1 MATTQNWWEK
11 DKPVEQAGQEWWA
24 QDKAVTTGE
33 AWAQDKVLSASPAA
47 PTVKPEDQ
55 SVFRRVADVPLQ
67 FQKGFSTGIRLI
79 ADAFGADSDISK
91 NIRSVEDHLAGLMS
105 AQSKKDSAEM
115 ARIMKDAED
124 KGLGAQ
130 VVAGLKALAV
140 APIDTVVNALGTTAP
155 TIIAGVVGGLPAAGV
170 LGTTMGL
177 GTVKSAVYEATKEVL
192 ADSKLPPAEIEARAI
207 KAQEY
212 IGPNIDMI
220 ALGGGL
226 GLLES
231 ITGSQAAAK
240 RIVDRIL
247 VRGVTK
253 EVAETTS
260 KKTMA
265 GAAVKG
271 AFAEATPEFFQ
282 GAQEQVA
289 RNVAQQREGFNVP
302 TMRGVVSQ
310 GVLEAGAGAMMGG
323 VTGPIELAVER
334 KKVGELQTK
343 IDALQNTPPPP
354 GSDEDRVLKLAAEI
368 QARGN
373 VDRQTSVL
381 LAMQAVAKENTLS
394 EKVDGPKVAEATGN
408 APLFVFDT
416 PEQAQERVAQLK
428 LNRPKDNFEV
438 QGSPDGKFA
447 IYKVPVETTGAPDVT
462 EPIAEAG
469 GISPAMP
476 VERGVAVPAGG
487 PVAPVAAGLD
497 TIGAVAG
504 QPIAGE
510 AVQPSALT
518 VPEITPAVE
527 PTPQPELT
535 APAPAIEEEPSVT
548 ETPEAVQAEEE
559 RQEVPA
565 VSAAPESEEVLA
577 EEEAQSSIDKA
588 TEAIEEL
595 LAASEKRT
603 VEAETRE
610 KGQAEPPALRRMT
623 QKASEKLE
631 AAITG
636 KSGLISTVKKLDVA
650 IDRARSTL
658 EAYGGEEFDEE
669 LLRKRAETTDE
680 EFDQE
685 MEDMRDTY
693 AHYNGLKAL
702 RAQALR
708 RIATFESDPTLEG
721 HPSKAKAL
729 DFIRT
734 LPYEDKLTAYTEVSE
749 EIGKRKEQME
759 EALTEPKA
767 PTKAAAPPVVTV
779 KKRRKIEA
787 YTTSEAAEQGV
798 EEVKA
803 GGTPEERKIQSE
815 LTGKTLLE
823 AADWAV
829 RNAPDRFAKHIA
841 ERVRARIGDVAKRG
855 VKLEFDLQGESSRNT
870 GLYSAKGLCNTDWEK
885 NTVTV
890 RLNGV
895 PVMDNQNG
903 YPSGMNYITILHELL
918 HAALDTQTHFL
929 PQDSALGKEL
939 LGLYNT
945 VIKHFNTEVRAGRMT
960 PFMERIYKDNINA
973 LKNPYEIISWGLT
986 DADMQKFLSSI
997 KVGDKTAFDQVVEWI
1012 RDVLGISPDYLS
1024 ALDQLVR
1031 TTDKMFSESM
1041 EDIASRVEASGKFK
1055 YSAQTSAQQERNIEI
1070 RPAAQARVPKRLA
1083 TSLTP
1088 DPAFNKF
1095 SGKPVTEA
1103 LSHIATT
1110 GNPFEVALATRL
1122 LAKDNRAGIKDT
1134 KFHTV
1139 SDLEAAAMDEME
1151 GAAGLY
1157 VLDGK
1162 KDDIYVRESGPIT
1175 GINNQIVL
1183 HEATHAT
1190 VNKRLIYAMY
1200 AEDLGLAI
1208 PEELKR
1214 TTEAMT
1220 ELMDRTRVA
1229 AVQAAKEYQAA
1240 GEAIPEELV
1249 DLVDGDAFHVVTE
1262 FVAYGMTDPYMQN
1275 FLRENV
1281 VGVVTRTNGFSEF
1294 VRQVMGLLGLTTEH
1308 VSGLRDL
1315 IEYTDKLAAS
1325 INIDAQTAKA
1335 IIDTRDVNQ
1344 ITDIQAVSKAAKKKE
1359 FTSEQLIQK
1368 IEESGSAD
1376 QLVEELGSLSVVA
1389 KNPKLWG
1396 EFFRAKFTD
1405 INIDA
1410 MNVLLAAMPTE
1421 MVVSMGVN
1429 KGIVRLAD
1437 VDSDVREVATMR
1449 TKLLNRVQEISV
1461 PWIKLSAPVQKQ
1473 LGKVMSYATLSQI
1486 DPDKEKGT
1494 DKTLD
1499 DMYNALTPEARAVY
1513 KTVRDFYQDQYDAYR
1528 VLLERA
1534 AERMGG
1540 KEGSPETLTAIKAL
1554 YEVGKTKGPYFP
1566 LMRYGQFYARF
1577 GKGDTKEFYMFES
1590 AGLRDAFVTRRMAEL
1605 AKKGET
1611 RTFDEMMETDDV
1623 DRGNDVD
1630 GMRKEM
1636 LKDNVQLRN
1645 MFDLIDKASNLG
1657 DAKARESLKD
1667 QVYQMQLLAMPEASM
1682 RKHFIHRKGV
1692 TGFSGDALRNFLNSG
1707 TRMASQMARVRYSA
1721 DINNNL
1727 DAAKESLK
1735 GNPEKD
1741 KLAAIIK
1748 EVEAR
1753 VNDEMNPPIDD
1764 SLMESLARK
1773 TNKIAFVYLLTSVKS
1788 AANQMFSIVNFSM
1801 VTLAARHGWGATLTE
1816 MSKYMALGYGQL
1828 GIVKKNA
1835 DGSTSWV
1842 APTVGLSDR
1851 VAKDPNEMYA
1861 YQRMQDMGISDMT
1874 RTYDL
1879 FMRRGQPSVDY
1890 NSRWNKVTNMMGALF
1905 HHSERIS
1912 REVTF
1917 MTSFRL
1923 SLNKGMTKEQ
1933 AVAQAVNDTNTAL
1946 FDYSAW
1952 NRPRILRP
1960 APVRIVAQFKQFP
1973 MYVTLYLARNG
1984 YNMIKSGA
1992 TLAERKEAATMLFG
2006 TLGMTG
2012 LMAGASGMVGYSA
2025 IMGTIQGIRNALRD
2039 AGEEDPLEE
2048 MDFEMW
2054 FRNVY
2059 LRELCGDTK
2068 IMGMKLSELIDSG
2081 VLNTATGLDVAS
2093 GISLNNMWFH
2103 DTAKANTWKDS
2114 FDNTA
2119 ISLMGPGVSVGKQVL
2134 SGIDDFNNG
2143 DFLKAIEKFSPAFVR
2158 GSVTSI
2164 RYAQEGV
2171 KSSTGAEIK
2180 AAEEFTDAQLIA
2192 QSMGFRTTGL
2202 AQIMNNNF
2210 ALQQM
2215 INGLK
2220 FERGNLLKQLDNAIS
2235 DGSEQSIEEAV
2246 DNIDDFGDKYPTYRI
2261 KYSEIASS
2269 MKAREKLRSKS
2280 EAGMYLDKRAADFEV
2295 LRERAIDNLESE
2307 AAKK

>member
-1 MATTQNWWEK
+1 MAQLVPLDLLPASLLPNAEEEERKRRQASNAVPMDMLPDSLRPSAPPQQN
-11 DKPVEQAGQEWWA
+11 V
-24 QDKAVTTGE
+24 V
-33 AWAQDKVLSASPAA
+33 PADLL
-47 PTVKPEDQ
+47 PTNLQPAEKPEDQ
-55 SVFRRVADVPLQ
+55 SFFRKVADIPLQ
-67 FQKGFSTGIRLI
+67 LQKGYVTGVRLI
-79 ADAFGADSDISK
+79 SDAFGADSGISK
-91 NIRSVEDHLAGLMS
+91 NLRDVEEHIAGLMS

-115 ARIMKDAED
+115 ARILKDAED
-124 KGLGAQ
+124 KGITAN
-130 VVAGLKALAV
+130 VVAGVKALSV
-140 APIDTVVNALGTTAP
+140 APIDLVVNALGTTAP
-155 TIIAGVVGGLPAAGV
+155 TIIAGVVGGLPAAGA
-170 LGTTMGL
+170 LGITMGL

-192 ADSKLPPAEIEARAI
+192 ADSKMSPAEIEAKAVA
-207 KAQEY
+207 AQEY

-220 ALGGGL
+220 VLGGGL

-240 RIVDRIL
+240 RIVDKIL
-247 VRGVTK
+247 TRGVAR
-253 EVAETTS
+253 EVAEETA
-260 KKTMA
+260 KKSMA
-265 GAAVKG
+265 GAAVRG
-271 AFAEATPEFFQ
+271 AFTEAVPEFFQ
-282 GAQEQVA
+282 GAQEQLA
-289 RNVAQQREGFNVP
+289 RNVAQQREGFDVP

-310 GVLEAGAGAMMGG
+310 GVLEAGAGAMIGG
-323 VTGPIELAVER
+323 MTGPIELAVER
-334 KKVGELQTK
+334 RKIGEIQTK

-354 GSDEDRVLKLAAEI
+354 GSDEERVLKLATEI

-373 VDRQTSVL
+373 VDRQTSMI
-381 LAMQAVAKENTLS
+381 LAMKAVADENILS

-416 PEQAQERVAQLK
+416 PEQAQERVQQLK
-428 LNRPKDNFEV
+428 LNRPKENFEV

-447 IYKVPVETTGAPDVT
+447 IYKVPVETTGEANVT

-469 GISPAMP
+469 GISPAMSDQ
-476 VERGVAVPAGG
+476 RGVAVPAGG

-497 TIGAVAG
+497 TTGTPTG
-504 QPIAGE
+504 QPAPGE
-510 AVQPSALT
+510 AIQPNAL
-518 VPEITPAVE
+518 VAPEITPAVA
-527 PTPQPELT
+527 QPELT
-535 APAPAIEEEPSVT
+535 PPAPAATIEEEPSVT
-548 ETPEAVQAEEE
+548 ETPETVETEEE
-559 RQEVPA
+559 GQTEPA
-565 VSAAPESEEVLA
+565 ATAAPESTEVIKA
-577 EEEAQSSIDKA
+577 ETETETEAKDSIDKA

-603 VEAETRE
+603 AEAEKRE
-610 KGQAEPPALRRMT
+610 EGQGEPASMRRMT
-623 QKASEKLE
+623 KKASEALE

-636 KSGLISTVKKLDVA
+636 KSGIISTIGKLDVA

-658 EAYGGEEFDEE
+658 EAYGGEEFDED
-669 LLRKRAETTDE
+669 LLRERGLTLGDKLAEMALEGDE
-680 EFDQE
+680 AILSEDQKARVQE
-685 MEDMRDTY
+685 QDLADMRDAY
-693 AHYNGLKAL
+693 AQYNGLKAL

-708 RIATFESDPTLEG
+708 RLATFESDPTLEG
-721 HPSKAKAL
+721 HPSKGKAL

-749 EIGKRKEQME
+749 EVGRRKEQME
-759 EALTEPKA
+759 EVAAEPKA
-767 PTKAAAPPVVTV
+767 PPKSTTPPVVTV
-779 KKRRKIEA
+779 KKKRR
-787 YTTSEAAEQGV
+787 SV
-798 EEVKA
+798 
-803 GGTPEERKIQSE
+803 
-815 LTGKTLLE
+815 
-823 AADWAV
+823 
-829 RNAPDRFAKHIA
+829 
-841 ERVRARIGDVAKRG
+841 
-855 VKLEFDLQGESSRNT
+855 
-870 GLYSAKGLCNTDWEK
+870 
-885 NTVTV
+885 
-890 RLNGV
+890 
-895 PVMDNQNG
+895 
-903 YPSGMNYITILHELL
+903 
-918 HAALDTQTHFL
+918 
-929 PQDSALGKEL
+929 
-939 LGLYNT
+939 
-945 VIKHFNTEVRAGRMT
+945 
-960 PFMERIYKDNINA
+960 
-973 LKNPYEIISWGLT
+973 
-986 DADMQKFLSSI
+986 
-997 KVGDKTAFDQVVEWI
+997 
-1012 RDVLGISPDYLS
+1012 
-1024 ALDQLVR
+1024 
-1031 TTDKMFSESM
+1031 
-1041 EDIASRVEASGKFK
+1041 DI
-1055 YSAQTSAQQERNIEI
+1055 
-1070 RPAAQARVPKRLA
+1070 PAASQARVPKRLG

-1088 DPAFNKF
+1088 DPTFNKF
-1095 SGKPVTEA
+1095 SGKSITEA
-1103 LSHIATT
+1103 LAHIATT
-1110 GNPFEVALATRL
+1110 GNPFEKALATRL

-1134 KFHTV
+1134 KFYTV
-1139 SDLEAAAMDEME
+1139 TDLEAAAMPEMD
-1151 GAAGLY
+1151 GAGGLY

-1162 KDDIYVRESGPIT
+1162 KDDIYVRKSGPVS
-1175 GINNQIVL
+1175 GINNQIIL

-1200 AEDLGLAI
+1200 ADELGLAV
-1208 PEELKR
+1208 PKELKR
-1214 TTEAMT
+1214 VAEEMT
-1220 ELMDRTRVA
+1220 DLMNRARVA
-1229 AVQAAKEYQAA
+1229 AMLAGREYQAA
-1240 GEAIPEELV
+1240 GEAVPDELV
-1249 DLVDGDAFHVVTE
+1249 DLIEGDAFHKVTE
-1262 FVAYGMTDPYMQN
+1262 FVAYGMTDPYMQK
-1275 FLRENV
+1275 FLRESV

-1294 VRQVMGLLGLTTEH
+1294 VRQVMGLLGLTPEH

-1315 IEYTDKLAAS
+1315 IEYTDRLAAS
-1325 INIDAQTAKA
+1325 VDVGPDVAKA
-1335 IIDTRDVNQ
+1335 IIDTRDSNKV
-1344 ITDIQAVSKAAKKKE
+1344 TDIQAVSRASKKKE
-1359 FTSEQLIQK
+1359 LTSEQLVQK

-1376 QLVEELGSLSVVA
+1376 QLIEELGSLSTVA

-1396 EFFRAKFTD
+1396 EYFRAKFTD
-1405 INIDA
+1405 INVDA

-1421 MVVSMGVN
+1421 MVVSMGVD
-1429 KGIVRLAD
+1429 KGIVRLGD
-1437 VDSDVREVATMR
+1437 IDSDVREVATMR

-1486 DPDKEKGT
+1486 DPAKEKGT

-1499 DMYNALTPEARAVY
+1499 DMYKALTPDAQAVY

-1528 VLLERA
+1528 ALLERA

-1540 KEGSPETLTAIKAL
+1540 KEGAPETLTAIKAL

-1577 GKGDTKEFYMFES
+1577 GKGANKEFYMFES
-1590 AGLRDAFVTRRMAEL
+1590 AGLRDAFVTRRIAEL
-1605 AKKGET
+1605 TKNGET

-1657 DAKARESLKD
+1657 DAKAKESLKD

-1692 TGFSGDALRNFLNSG
+1692 TGFNGDALRNFLNSG

-1727 DAAKESLK
+1727 SAAKESLK

-1764 SLMESLARK
+1764 SLMEKLARR

-1788 AANQMFSIVNFSM
+1788 AANQMFSVLNFTLP
-1801 VTLAARHGWGATLTE
+1801 TLAARHGWGATLTE

-1835 DGSTSWV
+1835 DGSTSWI

-1851 VAKDPNEMYA
+1851 VAKDPDEMYA

-1879 FMRRGQPSVDY
+1879 FMRRGQPSEDY

-1912 REVTF
+1912 REITF

-1923 SLNKGMTKEQ
+1923 TKGKGMTLEQ
-1933 AVAQAVNDTNTAL
+1933 RVDQATKDTNTAL

-1960 APVRIVAQFKQFP
+1960 APVRIIAQFKQFP

-2006 TLGMTG
+2006 TLGMTA

-2039 AGEEDPLEE
+2039 ADEEDPLEE

-2054 FRNVY
+2054 FRNIY
-2059 LRELCGDTK
+2059 LPELCGDTK

-2114 FDNTA
+2114 FDSTM

-2158 GSVTSI
+2158 GSVTSL
-2164 RYAQEGV
+2164 RYSEEGA

-2180 AAEEFTDAQLIA
+2180 AAEEFTNAQLIA
-2192 QSMGFRTTGL
+2192 QAMGFRTTGL

-2210 ALQQM
+2210 AVQQL
-2215 INGLK
+2215 INEIK
-2220 FERGNLLKQLDNAIS
+2220 NNRGTLMKQLDHAIAA
-2235 DGSEQSIEEAV
+2235 GSEQSIEEAV
-2246 DNIDDFGDKYPTYRI
+2246 DNIDNFNGKYPTYRI
-2261 KYSEIASS
+2261 KQSEIVSS
-2269 MKAREKLRSKS
+2269 LKSREKIRSRS
-2280 EAGMYLDKRAADFEV
+2280 EAGMYLDKRSSDFGE
-2295 LRERAIDNLESE
+2295 LRQRALDNLESE